1 MGEFGLSQPVR
12 RREDDRFLTGGG
24 RYTDDINLEGQ
35 ARAVL
40 VRSPHARATIT
51 RIDTAAAAA
60 SDGVAAVYTGA
71 DLAADGVG
79 TLPTMASSMID
90 MKRNDGAPVHIPPH
104 PMLAIGQVNHV
115 GDPVALVVAETLAQA
130 RAAADLVE
138 VNYESLPSVTDTAG
152 ALAAHAP
159 QIYDEAPGNIAFDY
173 ELGDADAVDAAFAK
187 ADHIA
192 TIDLVNNRLIVA
204 SMEPRGAIGDYDAQS
219 GRYTLYT
226 PCQSVYRLRS
236 LFATLLNIEED
247 SLHVISPDVGGS
259 FGMKGFT
266 YAEMGLVI
274 WAAGKLRRP
283 VKWAS
288 DRSEAFLSDVQGRD
302 MVTHAELATD
312 ADGRFLALRARSTA
326 TVGAYFSNFGAMVV
340 SAGASRLLPGAY
352 TLPYLYASVCVT
364 LTNKVWTDAYRGA
377 GRPEASF
384 VIERLADVAA
394 RDLGLSPAEIR
405 RRNLIKPEQMPFTAA
420 TGYVIDSG
428 DFAANL
434 EDCLR
439 LADADGFDARRAQS
453 ETQGLLRGFG
463 LTTYIESTA
472 GGVAEKSRIR
482 FGGDGRIEVLVG
494 ALSGGQGHETAW
506 SQVVVEAL
514 GVPYDQIVVNQG
526 DSDRLA
532 NGGGSGGSR
541 SSFSAGGALLDNAA
555 RIRDKAM
562 KIAAHMMETADS
574 DIEFADGV
582 FTVAGTDRS
591 LDIMEIARAANDGSN
606 LPEGMEAGLDE
617 PGDYTPPAPTFPNGC
632 HICEVE
638 IDPDT
643 GVLVIERYN
652 VVDDFG
658 RMLNPMIV
666 EGQVHGGI
674 VQGLGQALSEDCRY
688 DPESGQLITGSFM
701 DYAMPR
707 ADMFPMFGFAT
718 NEVLCTTNTLGAK
731 GAGEAGTTGSP
742 SALINAIVDALSA
755 YGVRHIDMPATP
767 ERVWQTIRKAAP
779 AQ

>member
-12 RREDDRFLTGGG
+12 QREDDRFLTGAG
-24 RYTDDINLEGQ
+24 RFTDDIDLDGQ

-40 VRSPHARATIT
+40 VRSPHARAVIT
-51 RIDTAAAAA
+51 RIDTATAAA

-71 DLAADGVG
+71 DLEADNVG
-79 TLPTMASSMID
+79 TLPTMATSMVD
-90 MKRNDGAPVHIPPH
+90 MKRDDGAPVYIPPH
-104 PMLAIGQVNHV
+104 PMLAVNQVNHV
-115 GDPVALVVAETLAQA
+115 GDPVAMVVAETLAEA
-130 RAAADLVE
+130 HAAAELVE
-138 VNYESLPSVTDTAG
+138 VEYESLPSVTDTAG
-152 ALAAHAP
+152 ALAPDAP
-159 QIYDEAPGNIAFDY
+159 RIYDKAPGNIAFDY
-173 ELGDADAVDAAFAK
+173 EVGDAEAVDAAFAK
-187 ADHIA
+187 ADHVA

-204 SMEPRGAIGDYDAQS
+204 SMEPRGAIGDYDARS
-219 GRYTLYT
+219 GRYALYT
-226 PCQSVYRLRS
+226 PCQSVYRLRA
-236 LFATLLNIEED
+236 LFAKLLNIKED
-247 SLHVISPDVGGS
+247 RLHVISPDVGGS

-266 YAEMGLVI
+266 YPEMGLVI
-274 WAAGKLRRP
+274 WAAEKLRRP

-326 TVGAYFSNFGAMVV
+326 TVGAYFSNFGAMIV

-352 TLPYLYASVCVT
+352 TLPHLHASVRVT

-405 RRNLIKPEQMPFTAA
+405 RRNLVKPEQMPFTGA

-453 ETQGLLRGFG
+453 EAKGLLRGFG
-463 LTTYIESTA
+463 IATYIEATA
-472 GGVAEKSRIR
+472 GGVPEQSNIR
-482 FGGDGRIEVLVG
+482 FADDGRIEVLVG
-494 ALSGGQGHETAW
+494 ALSAGQGHETAW
-506 SQVVVEAL
+506 SQVVAEAL
-514 GVPYDQIVVNQG
+514 GVPYDRIDVVQG

-532 NGGGSGGSR
+532 QGGGTGGSR

-555 RIRDKAM
+555 RIRDKAA
-562 KIAAHMMETADS
+562 KIAAHLMETAVN
-574 DIEFADGV
+574 DIEFADGA
-582 FTVAGTDRS
+582 FTVAGTDRV
-591 LDIMEIARAANDGSN
+591 LDIMDIARAANDPAQ
-606 LPEGMEAGLDE
+606 LPEGMEPGLDE
-617 PGDYTPPAPTFPNGC
+617 PGDYTAPAPTFPNGC

-643 GVLVIERYN
+643 GVLVIERYT

-658 RMLNPMIV
+658 RLLNPMIV

-674 VQGLGQALSEDCRY
+674 VQGLGQALTEHCLY
-688 DPESGQLITGSFM
+688 DPVSGQLLTGSFM

-707 ADMFPMFGFAT
+707 ADMFPMFGFAA
-718 NEVLCTTNTLGAK
+718 NEVLCKTNTIGAK

-742 SALINAIVDALSA
+742 SALINAIVDGLSA
-755 YGVRHIDMPATP
+755 YGISHIDMPATP
-767 ERVWQTIRKAAP
+767 ERVWRAIHSANQ
-779 AQ
+779 